1 MKSPITI
8 AWVFGS
14 IARQSDEFVLEVPV
28 TFDSKL
34 SLRGVLEITPE
45 GSILAYF
52 KQTGSTE

>member
-14 IARQSDEFVLEVPV
+14 IARQIDEFVLEVPA

-34 SLRGVLEITPE
+34 SLRGVLEITPD
-45 GSILAYF
+45 GSISTYF
-52 KQTGSTE
+52 EQTSSTE

>member
-1 MKSPITI
+1 MKSLITI

-14 IARQSDEFVLEVPV
+14 IARQTDEFVLEVPA

-45 GSILAYF
+45 GTISAYF
-52 KQTGSTE
+52 EQTSSTE